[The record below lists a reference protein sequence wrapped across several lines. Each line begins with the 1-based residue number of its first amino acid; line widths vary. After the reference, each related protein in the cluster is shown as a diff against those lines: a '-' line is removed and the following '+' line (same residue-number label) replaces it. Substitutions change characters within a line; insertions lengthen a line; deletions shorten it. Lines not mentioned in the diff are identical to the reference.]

1 MLVGLTS
8 EAGGEVVMQGMRST
22 RWSPYAV
29 GGGIG
34 VLSWFAFAT
43 VDRGLGIT
51 TAFEYAAALTG
62 RVLSPTEGASNSYF
76 ASHAPTIGWEW
87 MVVLGVVLG
96 SLLSSSLSGDRQHAT
111 VPAMWRRRF
120 GDSVFVRMLAAF
132 AGGAVM
138 MLGAR
143 LARGCTSGHGITGT
157 MQLAVSSWSFIIV
170 AFAVASLV
178 ALSMFG
184 RDHSEVSDA

>member
-1 MLVGLTS
+1 
-8 EAGGEVVMQGMRST
+8 MQALKST

-29 GGGIG
+29 GTGIG

-51 TAFEYAAALTG
+51 TVFEYAAALAS
-62 RVLSPTEGASNSYF
+62 RALSPGEATSNSYF
-76 ASHAPTIGWEW
+76 AHHAPTIGWEW
-87 MVVLGVVLG
+87 MVVLGVLLG
-96 SLLSSSLSGDRQHAT
+96 SLLSSLLSGDRKHAT
-111 VPAMWRRRF
+111 VPSIWRRRF

-143 LARGCTSGHGITGT
+143 LAQGCTSGHGITGAL
-157 MQLAVSSWSFIIV
+157 QLAVSSWVFITV
-170 AFAVASLV
+170 AFVAASLV
-178 ALSMFG
+178 ALLMFG
-184 RDHSEVSDA
+184 RDHREVSDV